1 MDLKGF
7 CSFVDIHKTTA
18 WKTYP
23 AHAAL
28 DTDFQSQASKQSV
41 QTAPE
46 GLAISRNDCPGM

>member
-23 AHAAL
+23 AHAAR
-28 DTDFQSQASKQSV
+28 DTDFS
-41 QTAPE
+41 
-46 GLAISRNDCPGM
+46 ISGFEAVGADCA